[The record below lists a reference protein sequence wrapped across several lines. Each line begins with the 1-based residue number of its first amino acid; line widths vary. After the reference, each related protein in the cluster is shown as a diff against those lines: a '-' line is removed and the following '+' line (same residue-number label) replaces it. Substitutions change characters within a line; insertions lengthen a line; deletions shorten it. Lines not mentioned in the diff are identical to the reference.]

1 MSNWENRPRGFWHGM
16 HVYASLVVFFVGVAL
31 IVLWVWLPGFQS
43 RYEAEEAE
51 KQRQDDLVAYDK
63 ALERAPQL
71 AFEDFMAKA
80 DAQTWTDAWT
90 AKNPLNYDDPA
101 DPRAAG
107 RALLRPG
114 AALLACAGLLR
125 RAPAL
130 CGAHRGRG
138 AGLCDALR
146 LRT

>member
-80 DAQTWTDAWT
+80 DAQT
-90 AKNPLNYDDPA
+90 P
-101 DPRAAG
+101 
-107 RALLRPG
+107 
-114 AALLACAGLLR
+114 
-125 RAPAL
+125 
-130 CGAHRGRG
+130 
-138 AGLCDALR
+138 
-146 LRT
+146 